1 MQTHNSSYLTNKEVK
16 QNLKEINIEVE
27 NGKTVQTV
35 NKNNLIF
42 FSPHFLFLKQSKI
55 VQQNSMGK
63 PENGEIAMKAWGRR
77 YGK

>member
-16 QNLKEINIEVE
+16 QTLKEINIEGE

-35 NKNNLIF
+35 KKTQSHL
-42 FSPHFLFLKQSKI
+42 FSPHFLFLKQGKI

-63 PENGEIAMKAWGRR
+63 PENGEIAMKA
-77 YGK
+77 